1 MTVQSVGI
9 LALANSFG
17 LLQEAVHVKRVG
29 GGGGDRGRG
38 FPNVVGLYESEV
50 AIKGSN

>member
-1 MTVQSVGI
+1 M
-9 LALANSFG
+9 LKG
-17 LLQEAVHVKRVG
+17 LG
-29 GGGGDRGRG
+29 GGGGYRGRG